1 MPQESEK
8 LMSNRNRMWRLYYKK
23 KGFKILPQEIYQ
35 DTVISNQISVSP
47 FKASLD
53 IFLAMAGKVS
63 MVKRLVLYA
72 ACLW

>member
-23 KGFKILPQEIYQ
+23 KGFKILPQKIYQ

-47 FKASLD
+47 FEASLD
-53 IFLAMAGKVS
+53 IFLAKAES